1 MKWLIA
7 VAAMGLL
14 VVIYFS
20 YQHVYQ
26 QGYQSGQSDL
36 IADHNEK
43 LAQIQQENAHK
54 LQEKQNEILDV
65 EKAWLETDTKT
76 RVVYRDKVRK
86 VTETVTKYVRD
97 NQLGNCRIDDDSLQ
111 QINQA
116 LRGKTKPGYSE

>member
-1 MKWLIA
+1 MKGYFLAGALIA
-7 VAAMGLL
+7 VCLASW
-14 VVIYFS
+14 IS
-20 YQHVYQ
+20 YSK
-26 QGYQSGQSDL
+26 GYKSGQTDL
-36 IADHNEK
+36 IAKHNDE
-43 LAQIQQENAHK
+43 LVDLQQKNAHK

-116 LRGKTKPGYSE
+116 LRGKTEPGYSE